1 MKPFVIVETFAI
13 AGLISFILTL
23 SLTKLI
29 FRNQSLNKSNIRI
42 FNQKEAPR
50 LGGISIFFSL
60 FVSILFVWIFILPR
74 VPIQFQGTVDLPLL
88 IIALLVIFSLG
99 LYDDF
104 IGTVAWKKFLVQ
116 VLAASMVYFAGLKV
130 GELSIPFIG
139 SKGISVFTSFFL
151 TVLWI
156 CLITNAINIVDGI
169 DGLAAGISF
178 FAVVS
183 LGVLAFLSSQLLL
196 VLIIAVLSGVIIG
209 FYPFNFPKA
218 KLYLGDSGSLII
230 GFILACLSMA
240 AIQRKAS
247 LAIVLLIP
255 IIILF
260 LPILETVITIIRRIS
275 KGQNIFTKDMGHFH
289 YRFLQKKVSETKT
302 TLILTFIS
310 FLFSICGVLFE
321 YVNTQ
326 IRILLLVFIFVVCF
340 VLLKF
345 LGYIKLKPN
354 TNKST
359 SN

>member
-1 MKPFVIVETFAI
+1 MKPLVIAETFAI
-13 AGLISFILTL
+13 AALISFILTL
-23 SLTKLI
+23 TLTKIL
-29 FRNQSLNKSNIRI
+29 FRNQLFTKFNSRI

-50 LGGISIFFSL
+50 LGGIAIFFSL
-60 FVSILFVWIFILPR
+60 FISFLFVRIFVVPH
-74 VPIQFQGTVDLPLL
+74 VPINFQGTVDIPLL
-88 IIALLVIFSLG
+88 IIALLIILSLG

-104 IGTVAWKKFLVQ
+104 IGTDAWKKFLVQ

-139 SKGISVFTSFFL
+139 SKGISVFLSFFL

-156 CLITNAINIVDGI
+156 CFITNAINIVDGI

-178 FAVVS
+178 FAAVS
-183 LGVLAFLSSQLLL
+183 MGVLAFLSSQFLL
-196 VLIIAVLSGVIIG
+196 VLIIAVLGGVIIG

-218 KLYLGDSGSLII
+218 KLYLGDSGSLVI

-260 LPILETVITIIRRIS
+260 LPILETVITIVRRVY
-275 KGQNIFTKDMGHFH
+275 KKQNIFTKDMGHFH
-289 YRFLQKKVSETKT
+289 YRFLQKKISETKT
-302 TLILTFIS
+302 TLILTSIS

-321 YVNTQ
+321 YVNTE

-354 TNKST
+354 SKKSAQ
-359 SN
+359 N